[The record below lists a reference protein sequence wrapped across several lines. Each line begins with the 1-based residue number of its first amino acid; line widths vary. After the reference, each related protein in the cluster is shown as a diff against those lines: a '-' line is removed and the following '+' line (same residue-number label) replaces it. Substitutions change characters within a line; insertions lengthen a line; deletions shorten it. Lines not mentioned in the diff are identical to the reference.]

1 MHAREPDNFPPY
13 LSLGDCARVRSGF
26 GLSERMEMQ
35 QNYAHFDFFF
45 LFHLF
50 FLLLSFVHA
59 LHIKCI
65 NDINRD
71 IRSAIVPTKSEV
83 FSSLASRAEIY

>member
-35 QNYAHFDFFF
+35 QNYVHFDFFF

-65 NDINRD
+65 NDIN
-71 IRSAIVPTKSEV
+71 
-83 FSSLASRAEIY
+83 EIYVLLSFQQNQKCFLP